1 MKILEALKS
10 LWFTCKSVDFVKKL
24 IVWLPSGSMIA
35 LGLYGCKMDMT
46 LLGLSLLITVHQL
59 NQLEKKVNNSCW
71 Y

>member
-10 LWFTCKSVDFVKKL
+10 LWYTCKSVDLIKKL

-35 LGLYGCKMDMT
+35 LGLYNGKLDVT